1 MSKYSTDRIAFI
13 QAGWHSDIVGQGRES
28 FISELEKS
36 GFPKNQIDIY
46 EVPGSLE
53 IPLQAKLL
61 AKSGK
66 YSLIACGGL
75 IVDGGIYRHEFV
87 TTAVIDGIMRV
98 SLDTETP
105 ILSMILTPKNFHE
118 HDEHHTYFFNHFQKK
133 GKELASAAIATLENM
148 KSLKSINTKA
158 AA

>member
-1 MSKYSTDRIAFI
+1 MTKDRIAFI

-28 FISELEKS
+28 FIAELEKS
-36 GFPKNQIDIY
+36 GFPKSNIDIY

-61 AKSGK
+61 AKSGR

-98 SLDTETP
+98 SLDTEIP
-105 ILSMILTPKNFHE
+105 VLSMILTPKNFHE
-118 HDEHHTYFFNHFQKK
+118 HEEHQNYFFNHFKKK
-133 GKELASAAIATLENM
+133 GQELAIAAIKTIENM
-148 KSLKSINTKA
+148 RQLKTQMPKA
-158 AA
+158 A